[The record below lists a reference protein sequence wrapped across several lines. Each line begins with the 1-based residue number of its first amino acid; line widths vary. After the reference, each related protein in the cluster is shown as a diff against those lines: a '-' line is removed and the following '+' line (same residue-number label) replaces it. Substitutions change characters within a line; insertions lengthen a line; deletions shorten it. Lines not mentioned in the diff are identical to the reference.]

1 MQHQT
6 YTLFKFSNQELYWPI
21 KIIGNQMLLSCTCST
36 SLLQCQTRMHT
47 PSPRELILRVLC
59 KILETFGVV
68 IYKRYQL
75 QRRKVIREQHYCS
88 PWAKSSG
95 AHYSVFL
102 KKKKLDMV
110 IGSTDWLKHETLL
123 KKPIPSQMHFL

>member
-47 PSPRELILRVLC
+47 PSTRELILRVLC

-75 QRRKVIREQHYCS
+75 QGRKVIREQHYCS

-95 AHYSVFL
+95 AHYSAFL
-102 KKKKLDMV
+102 TKKTWLV

-123 KKPIPSQMHFL
+123 KKTIPSQMHFL